1 MRLPVLVVNFKTY
14 PSATGKNAVELAK
27 IHQKLADKTGISI
40 ALAVQAVDLRMVTEN
55 VQIPVFAQHFD
66 IAEQGAFTGSISPT
80 SLKDAGAYGSLLNH
94 AERKL
99 PVETLQNSIDLA
111 RGQGLFT
118 IVCAESVYVAKAVA
132 DLDPDLVAFEPPEL
146 IGGDVSVSNAQPQ
159 FIQDAVALVGKDKVL
174 VGAGIK
180 SSLDVQMALK
190 YGAAGVLVSSVVTK
204 AHDPEKALE
213 KLLNGFM

>member
-14 PSATGKNAVELAK
+14 PSATGKKAAELAK
-27 IHQKLADKTGISI
+27 IIEKMSEKTGISI
-40 ALAVQAVDLRMVTEN
+40 ALAVQAVDMRLVTEYVN
-55 VQIPVFAQHFD
+55 IPVFAQHFD
-66 IAEQGAFTGSISPT
+66 VAHQGAFTGYVSPY
-80 SLKDAGAYGSLLNH
+80 SLKEAGAYGSLLNH

-99 PVETLQNSIDLA
+99 SIDILQSSVDLA
-111 RGQGLFT
+111 RELGLFT
-118 IVCAESVYVAKAVA
+118 IVCAESTITAKAVA
-132 DLDPDLVAFEPPEL
+132 DIDPDLIALEPPEL

-159 FIQDAVALVGKDKVL
+159 LIQDAVALVGKGKLL

-180 SSLDVQMALK
+180 TAEDVKLALK

-213 KLLNGFM
+213 DLLRGFL

>member
-27 IHQKLADKTGISI
+27 IIEKMSEKTGVSI
-40 ALAVQAVDLRMVTEN
+40 ALAVQVVDLRLVTEYVN
-55 VQIPVFAQHFD
+55 IPVFAQHFD
-66 IAEQGAFTGSISPT
+66 VAHQGAFTGYVSPY
-80 SLKDAGAYGSLLNH
+80 SLKEAGAYGSLLNH

-99 PVETLQNSIDLA
+99 SIDILQSSVDLA
-111 RGQGLFT
+111 RELGLFT
-118 IVCAESVYVAKAVA
+118 IVCAESTITAKAVA
-132 DLDPDLVAFEPPEL
+132 DIDPDLIALEPPEL
-146 IGGDVSVSNAQPQ
+146 IGGDVSVSTAQPQ
-159 FIQDAVALVGKDKVL
+159 LIQDAVALVGKGKLL

-180 SSLDVQMALK
+180 TTEDVKLALK

-213 KLLNGFM
+213 ELLKGFL

>member
-27 IHQKLADKTGISI
+27 IIEKMSEKTGVSI
-40 ALAVQAVDLRMVTEN
+40 ALAVQVVDLRLVTEY
-55 VQIPVFAQHFD
+55 VDIPVFAQHFD
-66 IAEQGAFTGSISPT
+66 VAHQGAFTGYVSPY
-80 SLKDAGAYGSLLNH
+80 SLKEAGAYGSLLNH

-99 PVETLQNSIDLA
+99 SIDILQNSVDLA
-111 RGQGLFT
+111 RELGLFT
-118 IVCAESVYVAKAVA
+118 IVCAESTITAKAVA
-132 DLDPDLVAFEPPEL
+132 DIDPDLIALEPPEL
-146 IGGDVSVSNAQPQ
+146 IGGDVSVSSSQPQ
-159 FIQDAVALVGKDKVL
+159 LIQDAVALVGKGKLL

-180 SSLDVQMALK
+180 TAEDVKLALK

-213 KLLNGFM
+213 ELLKGFL

>member
-27 IHQKLADKTGISI
+27 IHQKMAEKTGISI
-40 ALAVQAVDLRMVTEN
+40 ALAVQAVDLRFVTEN
-55 VQIPVFAQHFD
+55 VDLPVFAQHFD
-66 IAEQGAFTGSISPT
+66 VAEQGAFTGYVSPY

-99 PVETLQNSIDLA
+99 PVDVLQSSIDLA
-111 RGQGLFT
+111 RSQGLFT
-118 IVCAESVYVAKAVA
+118 IVCAESVFASKAVSE
-132 DLDPDLVAFEPPEL
+132 LSPDLVAFEPPEL

-159 FIQDAVALVGKDKVL
+159 LIQDAVAMMGKGKVL

-180 SSLDVQMALK
+180 TAEDVKLALK
-190 YGAAGVLVSSVVTK
+190 FGAAGVLVSSVVTR

-213 KLLNGFM
+213 ELLKGFL